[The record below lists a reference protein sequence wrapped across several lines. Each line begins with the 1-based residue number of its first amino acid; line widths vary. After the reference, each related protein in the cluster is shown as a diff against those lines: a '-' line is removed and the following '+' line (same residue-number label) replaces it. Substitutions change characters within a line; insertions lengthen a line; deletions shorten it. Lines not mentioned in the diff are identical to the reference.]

1 LARARITPS
10 RDWRDRGIIAASGN
24 TDRSARLLKDALR
37 ETLTMELIALWKVIK
52 RRWWL
57 IGLPAAVVFVLT
69 LPALAAV
76 VNPPV
81 SYEVRVRLTAAAP
94 LSGAADTVPDTIYE
108 DATYVVW
115 LASEYVAVNLPHW
128 ITSDS
133 FALEVA
139 QILSGRGLDIPVA
152 DLAGVF
158 AADSYRSIVTLYVR
172 WDDVDQTG
180 PIAEAAIEALR
191 ERNAEYFPQF
201 AVAPARVVPLD
212 SLEVREIP
220 PPLTAR
226 IGPLLR
232 LALGL
237 AAGVGLAGLAEFLDR
252 SLRTRDDVEVLGLE
266 VLGEIPGE

>member
-1 LARARITPS
+1 M
-10 RDWRDRGIIAASGN
+10 D
-24 TDRSARLLKDALR
+24 
-37 ETLTMELIALWKVIK
+37 LIALWKMFK

-69 LPALAAV
+69 LPALAAA
-76 VNPPV
+76 VNPLP

-94 LSGAADTVPDTIYE
+94 LGGTDETPPGTIYE

-128 ITSDS
+128 IASDS
-133 FALEVA
+133 FAAEVA
-139 QILSGRGLDIPVA
+139 LSLAGRGQEIA
-152 DLAGVF
+152 ARDLAGAF

-172 WDDVDQTG
+172 WDDLDQMG
-180 PIAEAAIEALR
+180 AIAEAAIEVLR

-201 AVAPARVVPLD
+201 ADAPARIVPLD
-212 SLEVREIP
+212 ALEVAEVP
-220 PPLTAR
+220 PPLSAR
-226 IGPLLR
+226 IAPLLR

-237 AAGVGLAGLAEFLDR
+237 AAGVGLAGLAEYLDR
-252 SLRTRDDVEVLGLE
+252 SLRTREDVETLGFE